1 MKHRLVFEGTSG
13 DSGYQWG
20 KYTVGRGAHHEW
32 KKYNAGQKN
41 AYKWKKY
48 AVELTGEAHYN
59 YEQWDT
65 EDIAHYPS
73 FEKSDVPSAYIY
85 SWNKYTVIPAG
96 NITYVWNKYTPEYVW
111 SQYEAIEVPSY
122 TNSWA
127 IDSTTYTKDSNG
139 FLVAEYPADYSTTQE
154 RRAYA
159 SKFNSANFVKIA
171 DITFYDDT
179 KDIDSFSTYARL
191 SSSGYARGY
200 TQCTVDA
207 DTGEK
212 TLGGTS
218 TTILS
223 TNSCFADAYYMDSD
237 NNLVAEYQYFDSN
250 DNFIERT
257 SSEFTGFNIGDK
269 VVFNFYDNAFME
281 NASTTGA
288 CFFELHSSNTA
299 KMTVT
304 NDKEAYVRINY
315 DAYPMY
321 GTQNRRCAMPV
332 FYVEKTGDSTGAVY
346 VSNVLYNKV
355 INTQTI
361 VGTEIGQGAFLGEL
375 TSDNSTAYPA
385 NDYDGDYWYVYDRVQ
400 AGTYLEAVYSNNKAY
415 KTTDALNS
423 DGFYYANYGEEVA
436 YTARKGELVQE
447 LTSKNRNAYPDNAAL
462 NGYWYVYMGNV
473 KTTQYYSVLYQNNDS
488 SSDPFFTRGT
498 LYLSKTPPI
507 LDRKTGTY
515 NNSAYIGTAGSNL
528 TFYDNFYSQGAIYA
542 TKGVITGAT
551 EYYVCVN
558 AYLDEEDNFSG
569 VQWAKVYPTLSSTTE
584 SLQEPTN
591 YIGFYTETSA
601 YFQATGWGYPEYFP
615 VKGTRLISTISTT
628 DNTIYPE
635 DGSMLDESGYY
646 YWYVLT
652 GISDTTAAIKGELI
666 ETVTSYEINAYPKD
680 GIINDYWYVYDNY
693 DIEYY
698 GETFIGI
705 VIAASIDAY
714 PDKGLY
720 AGYWYEYLE
729 ESSESYPDKFID
741 FVMDENQNAFPEN
754 GEQEGYYYVYLGTS
768 AIDLYTITDTELVG
782 GVKYKQDI
790 NNATDLILGTAASAS
805 IKFTINNTVY
815 DAEKYVGL
823 TARYYCMQGDET
835 EWTLKGKF
843 IITNVEAKTKM
854 TANIEGYDNV
864 FKFDTYVDEWVDG
877 ISFPISLGNMFK
889 SLCDYCG
896 AAYSDANFLNN
907 EFNVMDNFT
916 SINTTGRQ
924 ILQYIAQAA
933 GCFACATPNGLISLR
948 SYKDAGIS
956 LTEKEYVTMTNAT
969 YTVLPIDKVTVQMT
983 EDDLGVSSGT
993 GSNVYRITDNP
1004 ILYAESESEI
1014 QQVVDNIYSI
1024 IKKYTYTPCKITL
1037 LQDFGI
1043 NCGDIITVDGM
1054 TMYVMSKEYDSA
1066 RVKLTCTGN
1075 REREVE
1081 NDAINSEIIALRGK
1095 TNELTRTLA
1104 QTQSTLTDTAEQLQS
1119 QITQTANSINSTV
1132 SYQGD
1137 VITQIQQDLDGIS
1150 LTYNSDAGTAS
1161 ITIGDVTVNN
1171 LVDGNYVQEVVAG
1184 VNIEGYVTFSSLAGS
1199 GTTTINGDNITT
1211 GTIDAD
1217 RLNLTG
1223 AITWGD
1229 LSTATKNTIIEYA
1242 EDAAASVSG
1251 VPSYIHSTYIDS
1263 TAIYS
1268 PTIYGAEIYA
1278 GSSSDG
1284 YMRMASTGMN
1294 FYSRTGGALVGIGYY
1309 AGNYNYPY
1317 IVFGQGVDSYGS
1329 DRGMIKKFSNGIW
1342 IGDSDSITS
1351 TTPAGTGVFIN
1362 FSEGKIY
1369 KYINGAKTAL

>member
-1 MKHRLVFEGTSG
+1 MKHRLVFEGTAG
-13 DSGYQWG
+13 DSGFQWG

-32 KKYNAGQKN
+32 KKYNPGQRN
-41 AYKWKKY
+41 AYKWNKY
-48 AVELTGEAHYN
+48 AVELTGDAHYN

-65 EDIAHYPS
+65 EDVAHYPS
-73 FEKSDVPSAYIY
+73 FEKSDVPASYIY
-85 SWNKYTVIPAG
+85 SWNKYTIIPAG
-96 NITYVWNKYTPEYVW
+96 NITYVWNKYIPEYVW

-159 SKFNSANFVKIA
+159 SKFDSKNFVKIA
-171 DITFYDDT
+171 EITFYDDT

-207 DTGEK
+207 NTGVK

-218 TTILS
+218 TTVLA
-223 TNSCFADAYYMDSD
+223 TNSCFSDAYYMDSN
-237 NNLVAEYQYFDSN
+237 NNLAAEYQYFDSN
-250 DNFIERT
+250 DNFIEKTT
-257 SSEFTGFNIGDK
+257 SQFTGFNIGDK
-269 VVFNFYDNAFME
+269 VVFNFSDNAFME
-281 NASTTGA
+281 NASNTGA
-288 CFFELHSSNTA
+288 CFFELHTSNA
-299 KMTVT
+299 SKMTVT
-304 NDKEAYVRINY
+304 NDEEAYVRFNY
-315 DAYPMY
+315 DAYPKY
-321 GTQNRRCAMPV
+321 GTTNRRCAMPV

-355 INTQTI
+355 VNTQTI

-375 TSDNSTAYPA
+375 TSENSTAYPT
-385 NDYDGDYWYVYDRVQ
+385 NDYDGAYWYVYDRVQ
-400 AGTYLEAVYSNNKAY
+400 AGEYIEAVYSNDRTY
-415 KTTDALNS
+415 KTTEALNS
-423 DGFYYANYGEEVA
+423 DGFYYSNYGEEIA

-447 LTSKNRNAYPDNAAL
+447 LTSNDRDAYPDNAAVG
-462 NGYWYVYMGNV
+462 GYWYVYMGNV
-473 KTTQYYSVLYQNNDS
+473 KTTQYYSVLYQNSDS
-488 SSDPFFTRGT
+488 SSDPFFSSGT

-507 LDRKTGTY
+507 LDRATGTY
-515 NNSAYIGTAGSNL
+515 NNSAYIGTARSNR
-528 TFYDNFYSQGAIYA
+528 TFYDSFYTQGAIYA
-542 TKGVITGAT
+542 TKGAITGAK
-551 EYYVCVN
+551 EYYVCVD
-558 AYLDEEDNFSG
+558 AVDEDYFAVNWVKISA
-569 VQWAKVYPTLSSTTE
+569 VKSTTTE
-584 SLQEPTN
+584 ALQEPAS
-591 YIGFYTETSA
+591 YIGLNVETSA
-601 YFQATGWGYPEYFP
+601 YIQATGYGFSYYFP
-615 VKGTRLISTISTT
+615 VKGTRLISTIQTT

-635 DGSMLDESGYY
+635 DGAFLDESGYY

-652 GISDTTAAIKGELI
+652 GISDTTEAIKGNLI

-680 GIINDYWYVYDNY
+680 GIINDYWYVYNNY
-693 DIEYY
+693 DIEYF

-705 VIAASIDAY
+705 VVAANINAY
-714 PDKGLY
+714 PDGGLY
-720 AGYWYEYLE
+720 AGYWYKYSE
-729 ESSESYPDKFID
+729 ESSESYPDSFID
-741 FVMDENQNAFPEN
+741 FVMDENAAAYPQN
-754 GEQEGYYYVYLGTS
+754 GEQDGYYYVYLGTS
-768 AIDLYTITDTELVG
+768 AIDLYTITDTELIG

-877 ISFPISLGNMFK
+877 VSFPITLGNMFK

-896 AAYSDANFLNN
+896 AAYADANFLNN
-907 EFNVMDNFT
+907 DFNVADNFT

-933 GCFACATPNGLISLR
+933 GCFAYATPDGLIALR
-948 SYKDAGIS
+948 SYKNAGMA
-956 LTEKEYVTMTNAT
+956 LTEKEYVTLTNAT
-969 YTVLPIDKVTVQMT
+969 FQVAPIDKVTVQMT
-983 EDDLGVSSGT
+983 EDDLGVSAGSGR
-993 GSNVYRITDNP
+993 NVYRITDNP
-1004 ILYAESESEI
+1004 ILYTESEQEI
-1014 QQVVDNIYSI
+1014 QSVVDNIYSI
-1024 IKKYTYTPCKITL
+1024 IKQYTYVPCKVTL

-1054 TMYVMSKEYDSA
+1054 TMYVMSKEYDSS
-1066 RVKLTCTGN
+1066 RVKLACTGN
-1075 REREVE
+1075 RAREVE
-1081 NDAINSEIIALRGK
+1081 NDTVNSEIIALRGK

-1161 ITIGDVTVNN
+1161 ITIGDVTVTN
-1171 LVDGNYVQEVVAG
+1171 LVDGKYVQEVMAG
-1184 VNIEGYVTFSSLAGS
+1184 VNIEGYVTFSALSGS

-1211 GTIDAD
+1211 GTIDAR

-1309 AGNYNYPY
+1309 AGNYSYPY
-1317 IVFGQGVDSYGS
+1317 IVFGQGVDSYGT

-1351 TTPAGTGVFIN
+1351 TTPNGTGVFIN
-1362 FSEGKIY
+1362 FNEGKVY